1 LWFVEDI
8 TQELAKD
15 EAIPVYTEYN
25 KTKFFK
31 KWRSNVDLKESLTW
45 YYVPYEIVLE
55 IIGKL
60 ETGDFVNSQTQNM
73 KNVLTKQKML

>member
-1 LWFVEDI
+1 LSAEYNSWFVEDI

-31 KWRSNVDLKESLTW
+31 KCRTNVDLKKSLTW
-45 YYVPYEIVLE
+45 YYIPYEIVLE
-55 IIGKL
+55 IIDKL
-60 ETGDFVNSQTQNM
+60 
-73 KNVLTKQKML
+73 